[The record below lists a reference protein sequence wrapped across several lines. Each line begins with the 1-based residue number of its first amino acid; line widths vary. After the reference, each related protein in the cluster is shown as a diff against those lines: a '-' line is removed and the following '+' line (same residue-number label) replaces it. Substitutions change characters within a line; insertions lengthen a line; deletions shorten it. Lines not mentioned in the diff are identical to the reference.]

1 MSAAELLADLNSR
14 GIELKAE
21 GDRLVYDASH
31 GVILP
36 ADIEQL
42 HTHKTNL
49 LKELTHE
56 HHTTRVTQDIEPA
69 RDTADARRPQPAI
82 RQYARF
88 NDRRATPSAAD
99 VQGGATG
106 DFETVEP
113 TAPCPDCGTG
123 QWWHCANEPWRC
135 RQCVPLSGATAT
147 TLTLPCHVPA
157 ARPCTRSRAA

>member
-21 GDRLVYDASH
+21 GDRLVYDALH

-56 HHTTRVTQDIEPA
+56 EPYS
-69 RDTADARRPQPAI
+69 RLRRTLFAIIGRPA
-82 RQYARF
+82 
-88 NDRRATPSAAD
+88 
-99 VQGGATG
+99 
-106 DFETVEP
+106 TV
-113 TAPCPDCGTG
+113 CSS
-123 QWWHCANEPWRC
+123 Q
-135 RQCVPLSGATAT
+135 
-147 TLTLPCHVPA
+147 
-157 ARPCTRSRAA
+157 